1 VAPGGTAPPRREDWS
16 RPGRL
21 EDLMPRVAG
30 FRLPGIDVDAI
41 IHATPEFYE
50 YPVVDRDPVDRWS
63 WGRVTLLG
71 DAAHPMYPVGSN
83 GASQAILDANAL
95 AAHLAGAVDPVQ
107 ALRAYE
113 AERAPATSA
122 IVKANRS
129 GGPERVIDLVES
141 RAPHGFTRLEE
152 VASEAELRAVVGG
165 YAQMAGFARP

>member
-1 VAPGGTAPPRREDWS
+1 
-16 RPGRL
+16 
-21 EDLMPRVAG
+21 
-30 FRLPGIDVDAI
+30 
-41 IHATPEFYE
+41 
-50 YPVVDRDPVDRWS
+50 
-63 WGRVTLLG
+63 
-71 DAAHPMYPVGSN
+71 
-83 GASQAILDANAL
+83 
-95 AAHLAGAVDPVQ
+95 VDPVQ